1 MTLSIRKMLIATAIA
16 TSSIAVAAPAFAED
30 PVYTSRWS
38 NVAVQGYDP
47 VAYFT
52 IGAPTE
58 GSKNFSTTYMGAEF
72 RFVSQENLDLF
83 LANPTAYAPQ
93 YGGYCAWAIADG
105 DYAKG
110 NAKNWAIVDGKL
122 YLNYNKSIQKKW
134 DKDRA
139 GFITAGDQQ
148 WRILQ
153 GDNSAGES

>member
-1 MTLSIRKMLIATAIA
+1 MKLTLKNMLIAGALA
-16 TSSIAVAAPAFAED
+16 TSTLAAAAPAFAED

-52 IGAPTE
+52 LGEPTK
-58 GSKNFSTTYMGAEF
+58 GSDDFSTTYMGAEF
-72 RFVSQENLDLF
+72 RFASQANLDAF
-83 LANPTAYAPQ
+83 LAEPTRYAPQ

-105 DYAKG
+105 QYAKG

-139 GFITAGDQQ
+139 GFITRGDAQ
-148 WRILQ
+148 WTELQ
-153 GDNSAGES
+153 GEPAS